1 MMKFIH
7 LFLHLT
13 KGIKKNI
20 FVSNNENDRNEN
32 FEYAGTLVPQR
43 FQAISTG

>member
-32 FEYAGTLVPQR
+32 FECAETIVPQR
-43 FQAISTG
+43 FRAIQTG